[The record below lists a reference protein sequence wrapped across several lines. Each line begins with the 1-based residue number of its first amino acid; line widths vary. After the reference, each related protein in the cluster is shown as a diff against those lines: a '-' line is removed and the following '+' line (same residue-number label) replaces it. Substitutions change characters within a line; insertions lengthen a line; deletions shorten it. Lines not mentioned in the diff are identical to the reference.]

1 MFLNKYLSK
10 NEYNCG
16 YYYQDD
22 FTISFRPVGILNERF

>member
-22 FTISFRPVGILNERF
+22 FTISFKAKI